1 MDSERGSQSVDKA
14 GGSSLAVEV
23 FDSPFHSDFGHDCV
37 SWSDDNAAIGNDVE
51 FKNIGN
57 SQVPVFTTV
66 SSFDWRIV
74 LDSVAPL
81 VHLNVLA
88 VDLHLVGDSLWVS
101 DTHDC
106 SDSISIS
113 PQLEQLFLWRCAG
126 VRKVVNTTLEGIDD

>member
-1 MDSERGSQSVDKA
+1 MDSERGSQSVNKT

-23 FDSPFHSDFGHDCV
+23 FYRPFHSDFGHDCV

-101 DTHDC
+101 DAHDC

-113 PQLEQLFLWRCAG
+113 PQLEQLFFWRCAG
-126 VRKVVNTTLEGIDD
+126 VRKVVNTTLEGIYD